1 MTKRALLATLALS
14 LLGGAL
20 PAAGATPDAV
30 CALDSL
36 RLISPATLDIALS
49 TTGRFGARI
58 TWPAIDDAA
67 STCAVPL
74 DTAGLGFLVSLD
86 GVYRDDYDRE
96 LLCTSLFGGEVGS
109 STENSVLVSWS
120 NLNQSVTGRILGE
133 INLSNNGGVL
143 ALGEDGAW
151 TQVNAGLPPY
161 LSKVDVTALAEAPT
175 APGTLLAALSDRLN
189 RGLWYKPGPGSDWRR
204 LAPDLFPDGSLND
217 SGITALVFAPDD
229 AQTFLVGTSKSGVYL
244 TRDGGQSFVQQQSQ
258 FAVGGNWSLRRVT
271 ELVWTRPEALYVAI
285 TSLGL
290 HVSADRGTSYANL
303 ATLRVP
309 QNFPTGGGTTVPV
322 INRVVDQGG
331 RLLAAV
337 NTFGIYAS
345 ADGGASWNWIWDE
358 LLDPGA
364 VPTSVTGF
372 AVDPAAPQRIM
383 AGTSD
388 SGLWWTGNG
397 GGVWRRVGA
406 SVAWPDPAT
415 RPVISSLVLD
425 TARGLYLAT
434 ADGFGVLTCARD
446 DTVWSESGLAQP
458 ANRSLTR
465 LFGTTLSGV
474 RYWLATYGGGI
485 YVPGTPLRLTD
496 TIRKAQTDLAY
507 QDLDFGLTISFGAG
521 TVADSTSFS
530 LLAQDFQG
538 YAVWRSEGTDP
549 DEMQLIGFYDKSN
562 PESCIE
568 GYCGDESYNIQP
580 NCYAEKRAACFDFGD
595 PENVTFFDDTIYEGF
610 DYYYAVTTF
619 DYGNTATASPTSL
632 TAERLY
638 STRYPDDAL
647 SLFGG
652 PGNREHF
659 FVAQP
664 AADAVDGPEIYAYPN
679 PLRQAAGFSGAE
691 GEKVTF
697 KNLPPGSRV
706 QVFTLDGDQVADL
719 GPESQV
725 DNLMPWVTRNAH
737 GDLLASDVYI
747 YKVEMPAREDFYGKV
762 VIIR

>member
-1 MTKRALLATLALS
+1 MTMRALLATVILS
-14 LLGGAL
+14 LLIGAL
-20 PAAGATPDAV
+20 PAAGATPNEV

-36 RLISPATLDIALS
+36 RLVSPASLDIALS

-74 DTAGLGFLVSLD
+74 DTAGLGFLVTLD
-86 GVYRDDYDRE
+86 GAYKDEFDRE

-109 STENSVLVSWS
+109 GTENSVLVSWS

-161 LSKVDVTALAEAPT
+161 LSKVDVVALAEAPT
-175 APGTLLAALSDRLN
+175 SPGTLLAALSDRLN

-204 LAPDLFPDGSLND
+204 LAVETFPDGSLND

-244 TRDGGQSFVQQQSQ
+244 TRDGGQSFTQQQTP
-258 FAVGGNWSLRRVT
+258 FTPEGGWSLRRVT
-271 ELVWTRPEALYVAI
+271 ELVWNRPEALYVAI

-290 HVSADRGTSYANL
+290 HVSSDRGATYANL

-309 QNFPTGGGTTVPV
+309 QNFPTGGGTTTPT

-337 NTFGIYAS
+337 NTFGLYAS
-345 ADGGASWNWIWDE
+345 SDGGASWDWAWDE

-364 VPTSVTGF
+364 VPLSVTDL
-372 AVDPAAPQRIM
+372 AVDPANPQRIM
-383 AGTSD
+383 AGTKD
-388 SGLWWTGNG
+388 KGLWWTGNAG
-397 GGVWRRVGA
+397 RVWNRVGA

-415 RPVISSLVLD
+415 RPAIRSLVLD
-425 TARGLYLAT
+425 VARGIYLAT

-446 DTVWSESGLAQP
+446 DTVWTENGLAQP

-465 LFGTTLSGV
+465 LFGTSLAGA

-507 QDLDFGLTISFGAG
+507 QNLDFGLTVSFGAG

-549 DEMQLIGFYDKSN
+549 DAMQLIGFYDKSN

-568 GYCGDESYNIQP
+568 GYCGDTSYNVQP

-595 PENVTFFDDTIYEGF
+595 PQTVTFFDDTIYEGF
-610 DYYYAVTTF
+610 DYHYAVTTF
-619 DYGNTATASPTSL
+619 DYGNIATASPTSL

-638 STRYPDDAL
+638 STRFPGDAL

-652 PGNREHF
+652 AGNRQRF

-664 AADAVDGPEIYAYPN
+664 AADAVDGPEIFAYPN
-679 PLRQAAGFSGAE
+679 PLRQAAGFSGSE

-706 QVFTLDGDQVADL
+706 LVFTLDGDQVADL
-719 GPESQV
+719 GPESQI